1 MAVPARRERAAGR
14 SGCFVVTTSCRL
26 IARRGLGRV
35 FFFANLLALIS
46 GIVCAST
53 VLAQGGYPNRPLRL
67 VVPFAAGGSADV
79 IARVIAQKVGEE
91 LGQSV
96 VIENRAGANSN
107 IGAEIV
113 ANANADGYTAL
124 YNTSSII
131 FNTFIYPKL
140 GYDTFRDFAPVSL
153 TAVVPQVLVVIPSLP
168 VRSLQEFIAH
178 VRANPGR
185 LNYASVGHG
194 NIGHLTTSLFLSMNK
209 LDAVHVPY
217 KGSQVAYSDLLGGR
231 TQFYFATVV
240 SAVPYIRDNRLR
252 PIAVTSLTRS
262 SALPDVPTMNESG
275 MPKFEAGA
283 WSGIL
288 VPAKTPPAVVKT
300 LNAAVVKALKDATVR
315 AQLERQ
321 GTLALGTSSEEYRRY
336 LRSEHDRWGRIIRE
350 IDVK

>member
-1 MAVPARRERAAGR
+1 MSFHARFAAKL
-14 SGCFVVTTSCRL
+14 VL
-26 IARRGLGRV
+26 IAGLA
-35 FFFANLLALIS
+35 FTAA
-46 GIVCAST
+46 
-53 VLAQGGYPNRPLRL
+53 VLAQGSYPSRPVRL

-79 IARVIAQKVGEE
+79 IARVIAQKVGED
-91 LGQSV
+91 LGQAL
-96 VIENRAGANSN
+96 VIEHRAGANSN

-113 ANANADGYTAL
+113 ANATPDGYTAL

-131 FNTFIYPKL
+131 FNMFIYPKL

-168 VRSLQEFIAH
+168 PRNLQELIAH
-178 VRANPGR
+178 LRANPGK

-194 NIGHLTTSLFLSMNK
+194 NIGHLTTSLFLSLNK

-217 KGSQVAYSDLLGGR
+217 TGSQVAYSDLLGGR
-231 TQFYFATVV
+231 TQFYFATVA
-240 SAVPYIRDNRLR
+240 SAVPHVKDNRLR
-252 PIAVTSLTRS
+252 PIAVTSLTRT

-288 VPAKTPPAVVKT
+288 VPAKTPAAIVKT
-300 LNAAVVKALKDATVR
+300 LNAVVVRALKDPGVR

-321 GTLALGTSSEEYRRY
+321 GTLALGSSSEEYGRH
-336 LRSEHDRWGRIIRE
+336 LKSEYERWGKIIRE
-350 IDVK
+350 VGVK